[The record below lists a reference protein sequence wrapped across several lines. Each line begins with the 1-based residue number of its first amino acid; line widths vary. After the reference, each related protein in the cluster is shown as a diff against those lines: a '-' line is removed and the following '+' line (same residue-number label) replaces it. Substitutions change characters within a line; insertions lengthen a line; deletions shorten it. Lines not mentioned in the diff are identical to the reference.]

1 MNAFISIGI
10 IAGRELKSLFL
21 SPLAWSVLAVV
32 QLILAWLFLIQ
43 LDQFAT
49 LQPQLA
55 ALPGAPGLTDIVVA
69 PLFAS
74 AATVLLLVT
83 PLLTMRVF
91 SEERRQHTLTL
102 LFSMPLSMTEIVLG
116 KYLGLLAL
124 LGVMLVLIALMPL
137 ALLLGGTL
145 DFGQFAAGVLG
156 LALLM
161 ASFAAVGLYV
171 STLTHHPGIA
181 AVGSFG
187 ILLLLSIVDWSGAS
201 GLFSYLSLARHYE
214 ALLKGVFNSS
224 DVVYYLLLIVTF
236 LILAVRRLDGER
248 LQRYPSLTLPMKW
261 GENDGS
267 LSTPWR
273 GLGRG
278 QRMDITPKSRFYLRA
293 QHALFIVLLLAAVG
307 LLAWLSTRYNYQADW
322 TANARNT
329 LSESSQA
336 LLKEMSG
343 PLKITVYVRER
354 KATGTL
360 LERYQRHKPDLA
372 LRFVNPDEQPD
383 EVRAQG
389 IRADGEMLIEY
400 AGRNAHVTQ
409 LSEQALTDALMRVA
423 RSGER
428 HLAFL
433 GGHGE
438 RNPHGEANHDLKLWV
453 NELESK
459 GFNAGTLNL
468 SVNPQIPANTTLL
481 VLAGPS
487 ADLLP
492 GEVKLIQDYVSKGGK
507 LLWLADPGPLHGLA
521 PLAEQLGVEFVPG
534 VIVDA
539 TTQLMGIE
547 RPEFALVGEYGAHPV
562 TRDLNQLTLF
572 PRAAGLEVKASDGWQ
587 ADAFLQSSVRSWAE
601 TGALSGEV
609 KYDAGKDHIGPL
621 NLAVAL
627 TRETPA
633 AGAGQQRVVVAGDG
647 DFLSNTY
654 LGNGGNLELG
664 VNIVNWL
671 AGDDNLIAIPVK
683 TSPDTRLTLSRN
695 KTLFIGMG
703 FLLALPLALL
713 GAGLVIWLRRRRR

>member
-1 MNAFISIGI
+1 
-10 IAGRELKSLFL
+10 
-21 SPLAWSVLAVV
+21 
-32 QLILAWLFLIQ
+32 
-43 LDQFAT
+43 
-49 LQPQLA
+49 
-55 ALPGAPGLTDIVVA
+55 
-69 PLFAS
+69 
-74 AATVLLLVT
+74 
-83 PLLTMRVF
+83 
-91 SEERRQHTLTL
+91 
-102 LFSMPLSMTEIVLG
+102 
-116 KYLGLLAL
+116 
-124 LGVMLVLIALMPL
+124 
-137 ALLLGGTL
+137 
-145 DFGQFAAGVLG
+145 
-156 LALLM
+156 
-161 ASFAAVGLYV
+161 
-171 STLTHHPGIA
+171 
-181 AVGSFG
+181 
-187 ILLLLSIVDWSGAS
+187 
-201 GLFSYLSLARHYE
+201 
-214 ALLKGVFNSS
+214 
-224 DVVYYLLLIVTF
+224 
-236 LILAVRRLDGER
+236 
-248 LQRYPSLTLPMKW
+248 
-261 GENDGS
+261 
-267 LSTPWR
+267 
-273 GLGRG
+273 
-278 QRMDITPKSRFYLRA
+278 MDITPKSRFYLRA
-293 QHALFIVLLLAAVG
+293 QHALFIALLLAAIG

-329 LSESSQA
+329 LSEASQT

-343 PLKITVYVRER
+343 PLRITVYARETGQLR

-360 LERYQRHKPDLA
+360 LARYQRHKPDLM
-372 LRFVNPDEQPD
+372 LRYVNPDEQPD

-409 LSEQALTDALMRVA
+409 LSEQALTDALTRVA

-459 GFNAGTLNL
+459 GFNAWQLNF

-507 LLWLADPGPLHGLA
+507 LLWLADPGPLHGLE
-521 PLAEQLGVEFVPG
+521 PLAEQLGVEFVAG

-539 TTQLMGIE
+539 TTQLLGIE
-547 RPEFALVGEYGAHPV
+547 RPEFALVGEYGAHPI
-562 TRDLNQLTLF
+562 TRDLNQITLF
-572 PRAAGLEVKASDGWQ
+572 PRAAGLEVQAPEGWQ
-587 ADAFLQSSVRSWAE
+587 ADAFLQSGVRSWAE

-627 TRETPA
+627 TREPPA
-633 AGAGQQRVVVAGDG
+633 EGAGQGEQRVVVLGDG

-664 VNIVNWL
+664 LNIVNWL

-695 KTLFIGMG
+695 KTLFIGLG

-713 GAGLVIWLRRRRR
+713 GAGLTIWLRRRKR